1 MAVGKKR
8 SRQLRLF
15 DEEKIKLVNSET
27 LRLWKKYQQYMSI
40 KELSEKTIYNY
51 NTDLRQ
57 WFIYILDY
65 QFNGSVLT
73 LEEDDILEF
82 ISFCKDNGNNTE
94 RIKRRLSTIS
104 AFYKY
109 LKKKKNLQG
118 DSPTEYI
125 DRHKKGLPVVIQT
138 YLTEEQL
145 ELIREKLN
153 ELGDVQ
159 LITYVELSLST
170 MARVNAISHLR
181 WEQIDFENRVIED
194 VLEKEQ
200 RYVTLYFSEKVKNLL
215 LQLKEYRETNNIND
229 YGWLW
234 YTPYVNEEKCVSNST
249 LASWTKRVSDMVDIP
264 LHCHTWRKS
273 ASNLLKKK
281 GMPLED
287 ISTLLNHLDTSTTKK
302 HYINS
307 QDSNISALKD
317 KYNI

>member
-1 MAVGKKR
+1 
-8 SRQLRLF
+8 
-15 DEEKIKLVNSET
+15 
-27 LRLWKKYQQYMSI
+27 MSI

-65 QFNGSVLT
+65 QFNESVLM

-82 ISFCKDNGNNTE
+82 ISFCKDKGNNTE

-109 LKKKKNLQG
+109 LKKKRILQS

-125 DRHKKGLPVVIQT
+125 DRPKKGLPVVIQT

-200 RYVTLYFSEKVKNLL
+200 RYVTLYFSEKVRDLL
-215 LQLKEYRETNNIND
+215 LRLKEYREINNVND
-229 YGWLW
+229 HGWLW

-317 KYNI
+317 KFNI

>member
-8 SRQLRLF
+8 SKQLKLF
-15 DEEKIKLVNSET
+15 DKEKIKLVNPDT
-27 LRLWKKYQQYMSI
+27 LKYWKKYQQYMSI

-65 QFNGSVLT
+65 QFNVSVLD

-82 ISFCKDNGNNTE
+82 ISYCKENGNHTE
-94 RIKRRLSTIS
+94 RIKRRIATIS
-104 AFYKY
+104 AFYKF
-109 LKKKKNLQG
+109 LKKKRILEG
-118 DSPTEYI
+118 DNPTEYI
-125 DRHKKGLPVVIQT
+125 DRPKKGLPVVIQT

-153 ELGDVQ
+153 ELDDIQ

-181 WEQIDFENRVIED
+181 WEQIDFENRVIND

-200 RYVTLYFSEKVKNLL
+200 RYVTLYFSEKVKDLL
-215 LQLKEYRETNNIND
+215 LRLKEYRETNNIND

-234 YTPYVNEEKCVSNST
+234 YTPYVNEDKCVSNST
-249 LASWTKRVSDMVDIP
+249 LASWTKRVSEMVDIP

-317 KYNI
+317 KFNI

>member
-65 QFNGSVLT
+65 QFNESVLM

-109 LKKKKNLQG
+109 LKKKKILQG

-125 DRHKKGLPVVIQT
+125 DRPKKGLPVVIQT

-153 ELGDVQ
+153 EVGDVQ

-200 RYVTLYFSEKVKNLL
+200 RYVTLYFSEKVKDLL

>member
-1 MAVGKKR
+1 
-8 SRQLRLF
+8 
-15 DEEKIKLVNSET
+15 
-27 LRLWKKYQQYMSI
+27 MSI

-82 ISFCKDNGNNTE
+82 ISFCKDKGNNTE

-109 LKKKKNLQG
+109 LKKKKILQG

-125 DRHKKGLPVVIQT
+125 DRPKKGLPVVIQT

-200 RYVTLYFSEKVKNLL
+200 RYVTLYFSEKVKDLL
-215 LQLKEYRETNNIND
+215 LQLREFRETNNIND

-234 YTPYVNEEKCVSNST
+234 HTPYVNEGKCVSNST

>member
-109 LKKKKNLQG
+109 LKKKKILQG

-125 DRHKKGLPVVIQT
+125 DRPKKGLPVVIQT

-181 WEQIDFENRVIED
+181 WEQIDFENRVFED

-200 RYVTLYFSEKVKNLL
+200 RYVTLYFSEKVKDLL

-234 YTPYVNEEKCVSNST
+234 YTPYVNEKKCVSNST

-281 GMPLED
+281 GMHLED

>member
-65 QFNGSVLT
+65 QFNESVLM

-109 LKKKKNLQG
+109 LKKKRILQG

-125 DRHKKGLPVVIQT
+125 DRPKKGLPVVIQT

-153 ELGDVQ
+153 ELSDIQ
-159 LITYVELSLST
+159 LTTYVELSLST

-181 WEQIDFENRVIED
+181 WKQIDFENRVIED

-200 RYVTLYFSEKVKNLL
+200 RYVTLYFSEKVKDLL